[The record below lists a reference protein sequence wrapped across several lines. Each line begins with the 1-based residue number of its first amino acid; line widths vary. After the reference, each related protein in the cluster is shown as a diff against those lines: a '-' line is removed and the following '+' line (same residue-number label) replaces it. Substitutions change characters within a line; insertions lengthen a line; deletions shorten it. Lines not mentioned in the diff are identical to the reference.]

1 MKVRMIIGEYEEYDD
16 EGPVPQAFLQT
27 VAFPMEMPYRG
38 DDPEHSDT
46 VTLQSEEELKEWAE
60 AAFASYEIW
69 DMEVP
74 RAAVVDQDEQAD
86 VLLTQEL
93 AEAPVE
99 PSTGHDEAM
108 TQIKESL
115 EEVRAV
121 LVAAWNAEDVCV
133 DDYALAEEKLPT
145 LIEAAGQQDH

>member
-1 MKVRMIIGEYEEYDD
+1 MIIGEYEEYDD

-38 DDPEHSDT
+38 DDLERSDT

-86 VLLTQEL
+86 VLPQEL

-99 PSTGHDEAM
+99 GSTGHDEAM

-115 EEVRAV
+115 EEIRAV

-133 DDYALAEEKLPT
+133 DDYALAEEKLKT
-145 LIEAAGQQDH
+145 LIEAAGPQDY